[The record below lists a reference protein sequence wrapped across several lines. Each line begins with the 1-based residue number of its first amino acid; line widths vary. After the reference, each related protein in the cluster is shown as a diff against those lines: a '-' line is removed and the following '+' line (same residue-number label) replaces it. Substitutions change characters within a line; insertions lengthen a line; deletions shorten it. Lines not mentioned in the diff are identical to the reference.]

1 MKNLE
6 YDAISPVTGNKCVLV
21 EADEKTNTESYLCM
35 ESGFTTHEKLVEES
49 DFQKNYEQRLTDL
62 MRSCKVIDEDNKAWY
77 PTFMQLP
84 GAMLYAEGKSK
95 DDWGWKVAQVVPIE
109 GDDRLNYPIPGK
121 EGEYHTSRLDVDNA
135 KKFDNDDFENALAEL
150 YSLVKG
156 ENNEQ

>member
-84 GAMLYAEGKSK
+84 GAMLYAEGKSVDSWK
-95 DDWGWKVAQVVPIE
+95 WKVSQIVAIE
-109 GDDRLNYPIPGK
+109 GDERLKYPVPGK
-121 EGEYHTSRLDVDNA
+121 EGEYYTSRLDVENGKTYD
-135 KKFDNDDFENALAEL
+135 KVDFDSALNEL
-150 YSLVKG
+150 YSIVKG